1 MLSEE
6 SRGVIEFIDEC
17 RAQGMIKDELYLK
30 EEDMWRAISD
40 LEEVMRRSPEDRE
53 LYCRLETLIADTIV
67 LVKDTYFEYGEN
79 FESTQMNKFI
89 SRVNKEA
96 M

>member
-1 MLSEE
+1 MLSEK